1 MFLYAQDFFVKKMAC
16 NVYQRIGT
24 QMANFSLLNT
34 KTLSK
39 AKMSIFKQ
47 VLRKGATMS

>member
-24 QMANFSLLNT
+24 QTANFAILNT
-34 KTLSK
+34 KT
-39 AKMSIFKQ
+39 
-47 VLRKGATMS
+47 